1 VRTDGFTVR
10 VRIEA
15 KGGGVLADSTIPA
28 GDTRMAGY
36 ADLLGTGRY
45 RCSGAELT
53 ISHVTP
59 GVGGDAAFT
68 FRA

>member
-1 VRTDGFTVR
+1 MPTDSFTVR
-10 VRIEA
+10 VRIETS
-15 KGGGVLADSTIPA
+15 GGGVLADSTIPA

-45 RCSGAELT
+45 RCNDVELT

-59 GVGGDAAFT
+59 SVGGDAGFT
-68 FRA
+68 FIG